1 MRKLRTAILGALLAL
16 PLSLSVTSVVS
27 AAEKTKPVE
36 KFTAVAISMGHGKSS
51 RLDIVINRW
60 STDEEREKLLTTLQ
74 EFGRDK
80 LIDELTKI
88 RPTCGYMRLPNTK
101 GYDLYYARDNVQPDG
116 SRHVVIATNRYPT
129 FGEVTN
135 STRSTQYQAVVIEIH
150 LDKDGKGE
158 GKMQPAA
165 KITWDNAK
173 KTIEI
178 ENYGALPID
187 LKGVKSV
194 KP

>member
-1 MRKLRTAILGALLAL
+1 MRKLRTAILGAILVL
-16 PLSLSVTSVVS
+16 PLSLFVSSAVS

-60 STDEEREKLLTTLQ
+60 STDEEREKLLSTLQ

-101 GYDLYYARDNVQPDG
+101 GYDLYYARNNVQPDG

-129 FGEVTN
+129 FGEVYN
-135 STRSTQYQAVVIEIH
+135 STRSTQHDAVVIEIH

>member
-1 MRKLRTAILGALLAL
+1 MQKARTAIIAAMLLVALSPLLA
-16 PLSLSVTSVVS
+16 
-27 AAEKTKPVE
+27 AAEKVKPVE

-101 GYDLYYARDNVQPDG
+101 GYELYYARNNVLPDG

-129 FGEVTN
+129 FGEATN
-135 STRSTQYQAVVIEIH
+135 ATRSMQYQAVVIEIH

-173 KTIEI
+173 KTIQI

-194 KP
+194 AP